1 MWGGVII
8 HVSPGRR
15 CFHHIEMFSVVKL
28 KKSFWSAAGCA
39 GYYFALMHFLTG
51 VGEYNNICSE
61 SSLNLLRCCHLRVYG
76 GAAFCV
82 TVVLN
87 LSSDVFIY
95 RCCLINRDIW
105 RRIFTR
111 R

>member
-8 HVSPGRR
+8 HASPGIRY
-15 CFHHIEMFSVVKL
+15 FHHIEMFSVVKL

-39 GYYFALMHFLTG
+39 GYYFAFMHCLTW

-61 SSLNLLRCCHLRVYG
+61 SSRIHSGIVIFGSRG

-82 TVVLN
+82 TVVFESFLRC
-87 LSSDVFIY
+87 IY
-95 RCCLINRDIW
+95 L
-105 RRIFTR
+105 
-111 R
+111 